1 MKLPSSLLTTFAL
14 ALALRPEVL
23 AQDKLEQKPKSPQN
37 KIVREYDLEK
47 ILDKAIRDYESGS
60 GCRQPNATK
69 EEKELFND
77 FRKMAERAKVPDA
90 LLLVCKTIQDQPQWS
105 MGFSGQ
111 SEPNVV
117 RAQNPLKLERKQRNA
132 ILGHEITHVA
142 NKDRYH
148 LVDRDLAIF
157 KRDLAILRAVAEFRA
172 QSGDPL
178 STVEVTRIN
187 RAIMTE
193 ANRVDQLIYT
203 KGLV

>member
-1 MKLPSSLLTTFAL
+1 
-14 ALALRPEVL
+14 
-23 AQDKLEQKPKSPQN
+23 
-37 KIVREYDLEK
+37 
-47 ILDKAIRDYESGS
+47 
-60 GCRQPNATK
+60 
-69 EEKELFND
+69 
-77 FRKMAERAKVPDA
+77 
-90 LLLVCKTIQDQPQWS
+90 
-105 MGFSGQ
+105 
-111 SEPNVV
+111 
-117 RAQNPLKLERKQRNA
+117 
-132 ILGHEITHVA
+132 
-142 NKDRYH
+142 